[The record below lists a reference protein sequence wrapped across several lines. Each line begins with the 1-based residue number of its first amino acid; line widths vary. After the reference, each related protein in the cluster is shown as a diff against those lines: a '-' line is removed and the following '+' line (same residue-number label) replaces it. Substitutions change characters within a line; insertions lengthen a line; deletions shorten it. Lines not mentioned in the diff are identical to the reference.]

1 MPQPVSNL
9 CDRLPT
15 GVGGESTVVHDIA
28 GRGPIGGNCILF
40 RIKRLPA
47 PKKDIQSNSYRKTL
61 RH

>member
-1 MPQPVSNL
+1 MLQPVSKL

-15 GVGGESTVVHDIA
+15 GVGGESAVVYGIA
-28 GRGPIGGNCILF
+28 GGVPIGGNCILF

-47 PKKDIQSNSYRKTL
+47 LKKDFQSNGYRKTL